1 MYLRTTK
8 VKRSDGHID
17 EYIRLVES
25 YWNNGSPR
33 HRIICSLGRKELLA
47 PHADAL
53 MRMLKGEEH
62 SAAHQDADA
71 IGAWDWGPMLV
82 ARHFW
87 QNLGLQ
93 RIVDSCMRPVDDR
106 EEVTDRALA
115 LVANRLCEPT
125 SEHGIARWLETDY
138 VCNRRG
144 VRWLPEWRED
154 AERLASKRPRVRVKD
169 RQLRQWYGTLD
180 RLVHNKERIEK
191 ELFLS
196 LRNLFSLRAD
206 LVFYDLTSTYFEGHG
221 PAGLADHGHSRDDK
235 PRNRQILVG
244 QVMIDGWPIAHH
256 VFEGNKR
263 DSTTVEGVLKD
274 IEKRFGLRRVVFV
287 GDRGMV
293 TSDNIELLRSR
304 DHGYLVGLNRRR
316 RPEVMDYIRAARGP
330 WLECPMGIT
339 VREKT
344 DPPKTLVQEVA
355 SGKAGIRVFVV
366 HSDERLQYERG
377 EREKAMLKVRSEL
390 EALQQRVAQ
399 GRLKAAEKIGAAA
412 ARILARNHGTRYYDW
427 RLQDG
432 KFEYFEHPV
441 NLAQE
446 KEIEAK
452 YLIQTEEPNF
462 SALDA
467 VAIYKELSEVERAF
481 RGLKDVIEMRPV
493 YHQKPHRVKAHV
505 FVASLAFLLNRA
517 LEKKLKSAQ
526 IDISSEEAWQLLKT
540 VRVVE
545 IDLGDGKQKQ
555 SVTHGSA
562 RAARI
567 LNAVG
572 RKNLYP
578 DTKAKSARDPA

>member
-1 MYLRTTK
+1 MYLRTTR
-8 VKRSDGHID
+8 VKRADGHFD

-25 YWNNGSPR
+25 YWNDGCPG
-33 HRIICSLGRKELLA
+33 HRIICNLGRKELLT

-53 MRMLKGEEH
+53 MRILKGE
-62 SAAHQDADA
+62 AKPTAGRDADA

-87 QNLGLQ
+87 QELGVQ
-93 RIVDSCMRPVDDR
+93 RIIDGLARPGEDAEELADR
-106 EEVTDRALA
+106 TLA

-144 VRWLPEWRED
+144 ERWLPEWRQD

-180 RLVHNKERIEK
+180 RLVRSKEAIEK

-196 LRNLFSLRAD
+196 LRNLFSLKVD

-221 PAGLADHGHSRDDK
+221 PLGLADHGHSRDEK
-235 PRNRQILVG
+235 PRNRQVLVG
-244 QVMIDGWPIAHH
+244 LVLIDGWPIAHH
-256 VFEGNKR
+256 VFQGNKR
-263 DSTTVEGVLKD
+263 DSTTVDGVLED
-274 IEKRFGLRRVVFV
+274 IQKRFGLRRVVFV

-293 TSDNIELLRSR
+293 TSDNIKLLRSK
-304 DHGYLVGLNRRR
+304 HQGYLVGLSRRR
-316 RPEVMDYIRAARGP
+316 RPEVIAYINAAKDP

-339 VREKT
+339 AREKT
-344 DPPKTLVQEVA
+344 NPPKTLVQEVA
-355 SGKAGIRVFVV
+355 SGKPGVRVFVV
-366 HSDERLQYERG
+366 HSDERLEYERG
-377 EREKAMLKVRSEL
+377 EREKAMQKVRDAL
-390 EALQQRVAQ
+390 EALKQRVTR
-399 GRLKAAEKIGAAA
+399 GRLKAPEKIGAAA
-412 ARILARNHGTRYYDW
+412 ARVLARNHGTRYYDW
-427 RLQDG
+427 RLGDG

-441 NLAQE
+441 NLPQE
-446 KEIEAK
+446 KALEGK
-452 YLIQTEEPNF
+452 YVIQTEEPGF

-493 YHQKPHRVKAHV
+493 YHQKPDRVKAHI
-505 FVASLAFLLNRA
+505 FVASLAFLLDRA

-526 IDISSEEAWQLLKT
+526 IDISSEEAWQLLRT

-545 IDLGDGKQKQ
+545 IDLGNGEHKR
-555 SVTHGSA
+555 SITHGTA
-562 RAARI
+562 RAAQI
-567 LNAVG
+567 LRTAGV
-572 RKNLYP
+572 KNLDP
-578 DTKAKSARDPA
+578 DTRPKSAKKVA

>member
-293 TSDNIELLRSR
+293 TSDNIELLRSK

-412 ARILARNHGTRYYDW
+412 ARVLARNHGTRYYDW

-446 KEIEAK
+446 KQIEGK

-578 DTKAKSARDPA
+578 DTKAKSARDLA

>member
-53 MRMLKGEEH
+53 MRILKGEEH

-71 IGAWDWGPMLV
+71 VGAWDWGPMLV

-293 TSDNIELLRSR
+293 TSDNIELLRSK

-446 KEIEAK
+446 KQIEGK

>member
-8 VKRSDGHID
+8 VKRPDGHTD

-25 YWNNGSPR
+25 YWNDGSPR

-47 PHADAL
+47 PHADVL
-53 MRMLKGEEH
+53 MRILKGEEH
-62 SAAHQDADA
+62 SATRQDADA

-93 RIVDSCMRPVDDR
+93 RIVDGCMRPVDDR
-106 EEVTDRALA
+106 AEAADRALA
-115 LVANRLCEPT
+115 LAANRLCEPT

-144 VRWLPEWRED
+144 ERWLPEWRED

-180 RLVHNKERIEK
+180 RLVRNKERIEK

-196 LRNLFSLRAD
+196 LRNLFSLQAD
-206 LVFYDLTSTYFEGHG
+206 MVFYDLTSTYFEGHG

-263 DSTTVEGVLKD
+263 DSTTVAGVLKD
-274 IEKRFGLRRVVFV
+274 IEERFGLRRVVFV

-293 TSDNIELLRSR
+293 TSDNIELLRSK

-316 RPEVMDYIRAARGP
+316 RPEVMTYIRAARGP
-330 WLECPMGIT
+330 WLDCPMGIT
-339 VREKT
+339 AREKT

-355 SGKAGIRVFVV
+355 SGKAGIRIFVV
-366 HSDERLQYERG
+366 HSDERLEYERG

-412 ARILARNHGTRYYDW
+412 ARVLARNHGTRYYDW

-441 NLAQE
+441 HLAQE
-446 KEIEAK
+446 KEIEGK

-517 LEKKLKSAQ
+517 LEKKLKSVQ

-562 RAARI
+562 RAAQI
-567 LNAVG
+567 LKAVG
-572 RKNLYP
+572 VKNLYP
-578 DTKAKSARDPA
+578 DTKAKSAGDAA

>member
-1 MYLRTTK
+1 
-8 VKRSDGHID
+8 
-17 EYIRLVES
+17 
-25 YWNNGSPR
+25 
-33 HRIICSLGRKELLA
+33 
-47 PHADAL
+47 
-53 MRMLKGEEH
+53 
-62 SAAHQDADA
+62 
-71 IGAWDWGPMLV
+71 
-82 ARHFW
+82 
-87 QNLGLQ
+87 
-93 RIVDSCMRPVDDR
+93 
-106 EEVTDRALA
+106 
-115 LVANRLCEPT
+115 
-125 SEHGIARWLETDY
+125 
-138 VCNRRG
+138 
-144 VRWLPEWRED
+144 
-154 AERLASKRPRVRVKD
+154 
-169 RQLRQWYGTLD
+169 
-180 RLVHNKERIEK
+180 VHNKERIEK

-293 TSDNIELLRSR
+293 TSDNIELLRSK

-366 HSDERLQYERG
+366 HSDVRLQYERG

-390 EALQQRVAQ
+390 EALQQRVVQ

-446 KEIEAK
+446 KEIEGK

-572 RKNLYP
+572 LKNLYP
-578 DTKAKSARDPA
+578 DTRAKSARDPA

>member
-8 VKRSDGHID
+8 VKRPDGHID

-53 MRMLKGEEH
+53 MRILKGEEH

-71 IGAWDWGPMLV
+71 VGAWDWGPMLV

-93 RIVDSCMRPVDDR
+93 RIVDGCMRPVDDR
-106 EEVTDRALA
+106 EEATDRALA

-138 VCNRRG
+138 VSNRRG
-144 VRWLPEWRED
+144 ERWLPEWRED

-180 RLVHNKERIEK
+180 RLVRNKERIEK

-196 LRNLFSLRAD
+196 LRNLFSLQAD
-206 LVFYDLTSTYFEGHG
+206 MVFYDLTSTYFEGHG

-235 PRNRQILVG
+235 PRSRQILVG

-263 DSTTVEGVLKD
+263 DSTTVAGVLKD
-274 IEKRFGLRRVVFV
+274 IEERFGLRRVVFV

-293 TSDNIELLRSR
+293 TSDNIELLRSK

-316 RPEVMDYIRAARGP
+316 RPEVMAYIRAARGP
-330 WLECPMGIT
+330 WLECPMGMT
-339 VREKT
+339 AREKT

-355 SGKAGIRVFVV
+355 SGKAGTRVFVV
-366 HSDERLQYERG
+366 HSDERLEYERG
-377 EREKAMLKVRSEL
+377 EREKAMLKVRSGL

-446 KEIEAK
+446 KEIEGK

-545 IDLGDGKQKQ
+545 IDLGDSKQKQ

-562 RAARI
+562 RATRI

-572 RKNLYP
+572 VKNLYP
-578 DTKAKSARDPA
+578 NTRAKSARDPA